1 MHELRAHSEFCSVNI
16 QCASSTKLTCVY
28 LLIKIP
34 PSLSDGICC
43 HQCSSSFV
51 PPPHAV
57 TFAVLFC
64 LHWFYFLFFSFRLTH
79 SLTLM
84 HASLL
89 ENGCTSLPGESFT
102 HSPAWFPHD
111 PVDQKVYYYCPAPVG
126 YNCCHIRSDL
136 PEIVFLFCW
145 LAVTLPTQ
153 DCIVMKV
160 NTEID
165 L

>member
-1 MHELRAHSEFCSVNI
+1 M
-16 QCASSTKLTCVY
+16 LTY
-28 LLIKIP
+28 SALLI
-34 PSLSDGICC
+34 PSWHVSIYWLRFHLLCLMAFVVTSVHRLLS
-43 HQCSSSFV
+43 

-102 HSPAWFPHD
+102 HSPAWFSHD
-111 PVDQKVYYYCPAPVG
+111 PVDQKVHYYCPAPVG

-136 PEIVFLFCW
+136 PEILFLFCW
-145 LAVTLPTQ
+145 LAVTLTTQ